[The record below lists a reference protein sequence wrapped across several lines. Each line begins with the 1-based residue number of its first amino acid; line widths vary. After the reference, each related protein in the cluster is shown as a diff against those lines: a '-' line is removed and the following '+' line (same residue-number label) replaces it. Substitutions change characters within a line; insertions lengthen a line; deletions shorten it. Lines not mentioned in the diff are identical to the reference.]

1 MSRELWFHP
10 DTEAELTEAVDFYT
24 RQGPGLAARFIAEV
38 EHALGQIVQFPEAAA
53 PVHGGLRRKLLPSY
67 PFSLIYRLTD
77 TQIRVLAVAH
87 QKRRPFYWQ
96 TRS

>member
-10 DTEAELTEAVDFYT
+10 DTEAELTEALDFYAQ
-24 RQGPGLAARFIAEV
+24 QGPGLDRRFVAEF
-38 EHALGQIVQFPEAAA
+38 EHALGQIVRFPEAAA
-53 PVHGGLRRKLLPSY
+53 PLHGRLRRKLLPSY

-77 TQIRVLAVAH
+77 TRIRVLAVAH
-87 QKRRPFYWQ
+87 QKRRPFYWR

>member
-1 MSRELWFHP
+1 MSRALWFHP
-10 DTEAELTEAVDFYT
+10 DAEAELTQAVDFYAQ
-24 RQGPGLAARFIAEV
+24 QGPGLDARFIAEL
-38 EHALGQIVQFPEAAA
+38 EYALAQIVRFPEAAG
-53 PVHGGLRRKLLPSY
+53 PIHGDLRRKLLSSY

>member
-10 DTEAELTEAVDFYT
+10 DTEAELTEALDFYAQ
-24 RQGPGLAARFIAEV
+24 QGPGLDRRFVAEF
-38 EHALGQIVQFPEAAA
+38 EHALEQIVRFPEAAA
-53 PVHGGLRRKLLPSY
+53 PLHGRLRRKLLPSY

-87 QKRRPFYWQ
+87 QKRRPFYWR